1 MANEKHIELSWL
13 IPDFSKFTL
22 HPQTGTELS
31 TLFVAL
37 LIAVTVVFTGFFL
50 YKCIKTGFRLS
61 WLSNK
66 LEPLKREDVASKRE
80 ELYQQAKQKD
90 KGIGFLWLEF
100 DETLV
105 EIQKGEHVELRN
117 TLDAGHFFNS
127 YTLARSVT
135 ENRLIAAVPGFLTAL
150 GVIGTFMGLQLGL
163 ADLKLGAGV
172 DVDQMQ
178 EGVAG
183 VVNGAK
189 IAFLTSVWGV
199 ALSVFFN
206 FFEKLGEQLIRRKI
220 REIEDRV
227 DWLFPRI
234 RPEEQLQKISENSSE
249 SREVLQGL
257 AEKIGEKMQ
266 EAMVT
271 ATQGIQA
278 SLESSLSEIMAPA
291 INKLVDETSEGNQK
305 ALEGLLES
313 FMDGFGQAGNQQRQ
327 ALDDVSAKVSQ
338 SVDAMQTTMTSFVE
352 QLQKTQADSGEREKA
367 LIADISNQVNS
378 LSTQSEAI
386 HQKLTSFVEN
396 QIGDMSTQLKAREE
410 ASAKRDEELVSII
423 KTQINELVENSRRQG
438 ETLSNFVETQ
448 LSGLSKSFDERE
460 ARSSQLET
468 ERNSKIEQQTVAI
481 SALSNEILQSVE
493 KSVAE
498 QVATVKQL
506 IAQGQALQNS
516 VNSSVDASA
525 QATQAMRE
533 SATEMRVSADNMKVL
548 SSHVNDAGNKLSGAI
563 KEAVESTADL
573 AGQNQLSAQR
583 MENLREELMS
593 DVSRFSQLTTQLN
606 GLIESAGTTFSEL
619 KATQREFIGN
629 LKGEV
634 DHLSS
639 RMTQM
644 LEDYASQANGQTA
657 EHLKVWSSSVSD
669 YSTQMNRAISSLANV
684 VDEIET
690 KLG

>member
-266 EAMVT
+266 DAMVT
-271 ATQGIQA
+271 ATQGIQS
-278 SLESSLSEIMAPA
+278 SLEKSLSEIMAPA
-291 INKLVDETSEGNQK
+291 INKLVDKTSEGNQK

-327 ALDDVSAKVSQ
+327 ALDDVSSKVSQ
-338 SVDAMQTTMTSFVE
+338 SVDAMQATMNSFVE
-352 QLQKTQADSGEREKA
+352 QLQKTQTDSGEREKA

-378 LSTQSEAI
+378 LSSQSEAI

-396 QIGDMSTQLKAREE
+396 QIGEMSTQMKSREE
-410 ASAKRDEELVSII
+410 ASAKRDEELVTTI
-423 KTQINELVENSRRQG
+423 KSQVNELVENSRKQG
-438 ETLSNFVETQ
+438 EALSTFVETQ
-448 LSGLSKSFDERE
+448 LNGLTKSFDERE
-460 ARSSQLET
+460 QRSSQLET
-468 ERNSKIEQQTVAI
+468 ERNAKIEQQTQAI
-481 SALSNEILQSVE
+481 STLSNEILQSVE

-506 IAQGQALQNS
+506 IAQGQTLQNS
-516 VNSSVDASA
+516 INSSVDASA

-533 SATEMRVSADNMKVL
+533 SSTELRVSADNMRVL

-573 AGQNQLSAQR
+573 ANQNQMSAQR
-583 MENLREELMS
+583 MESLREELMK
-593 DVSRFSQLTTQLN
+593 DVSRFSELTTQLN
-606 GLIESAGTTFSEL
+606 GLIESAGSTFSEL
-619 KATQREFIGN
+619 KTTQKEFIGD

-634 DHLSS
+634 EQLSGN
-639 RMTQM
+639 MTQM
-644 LEDYASQANGQTA
+644 LDDYATRANGQTA
-657 EHLKVWSSSVSD
+657 EHLKIWSQSVTD
-669 YSTQMNRAISSLANV
+669 YSVQMNNAIKALSSV
-684 VDEIET
+684 VDEMQV

>member
-227 DWLFPRI
+227 DMLFPRI
-234 RPEEQLQKISENSSE
+234 IPKEQLQKISENSSE

-266 EAMVT
+266 DAVVT
-271 ATQGIQA
+271 ATQGIQS
-278 SLESSLSEIMAPA
+278 SLEKSLSEIMAPA
-291 INKLVDETSEGNQK
+291 INKLVDKTSEGNQK

-327 ALDDVSAKVSQ
+327 ALDDVSSKVSQ
-338 SVDAMQTTMTSFVE
+338 SVDAMQATMNSFVE
-352 QLQKTQADSGEREKA
+352 QLQKTQTDSGEREKA

-378 LSTQSEAI
+378 LSSQSEAI

-396 QIGDMSTQLKAREE
+396 QIGEMSTQMKSREE
-410 ASAKRDEELVSII
+410 ASAKRDEELVTTI
-423 KTQINELVENSRRQG
+423 KSQVNELVENSRRQG
-438 ETLSNFVETQ
+438 ETLSTFVETQ
-448 LSGLSKSFDERE
+448 LSGLTKSFDERE
-460 ARSSQLET
+460 QRSSQLET
-468 ERNSKIEQQTVAI
+468 ERNAKIEQQTQAI
-481 SALSNEILQSVE
+481 SSLSNEILQSVE

-506 IAQGQALQNS
+506 IAQGQTLQNS
-516 VNSSVDASA
+516 INSSVDASA

-533 SATEMRVSADNMKVL
+533 SSTELRVSADNMRVL

-573 AGQNQLSAQR
+573 ANQNQMSAQR
-583 MENLREELMS
+583 MESLREELMK
-593 DVSRFSQLTTQLN
+593 DVSRFSELTTQLN
-606 GLIESAGTTFSEL
+606 GLIESAGSTFSEL
-619 KATQREFIGN
+619 KTTQKEFIGD

-634 DHLSS
+634 EQLSGN
-639 RMTQM
+639 MTQM
-644 LEDYASQANGQTA
+644 LDDYATRANGQTA
-657 EHLKVWSSSVSD
+657 EHLKIWSQSVTD
-669 YSTQMNRAISSLANV
+669 YSAQMNNAIKALSSV
-684 VDEIET
+684 VDEMQV

>member
-266 EAMVT
+266 DAVVT
-271 ATQGIQA
+271 ATQGIQS
-278 SLESSLSEIMAPA
+278 SLEKSLSEIMAPA
-291 INKLVDETSEGNQK
+291 INKLVDKTSEGNQK

-327 ALDDVSAKVSQ
+327 ALDDVSSKVSQ
-338 SVDAMQTTMTSFVE
+338 SVDAMQATMNSFVE
-352 QLQKTQADSGEREKA
+352 QLQKTQTDSGEREKA

-378 LSTQSEAI
+378 LSSQSEAI

-396 QIGDMSTQLKAREE
+396 QIGEMSTQMKSREE
-410 ASAKRDEELVSII
+410 ASAKRDEELVTTI
-423 KTQINELVENSRRQG
+423 KSQVNELVENSRRQG
-438 ETLSNFVETQ
+438 ETLSTFVETQ
-448 LSGLSKSFDERE
+448 LSGLTKSFDERE
-460 ARSSQLET
+460 QRSSQLET
-468 ERNSKIEQQTVAI
+468 ERNAKIEQQTQAI
-481 SALSNEILQSVE
+481 SSLSNEILQSVE

-506 IAQGQALQNS
+506 IAQGQTLQNS
-516 VNSSVDASA
+516 INSSVDASA

-533 SATEMRVSADNMKVL
+533 SSTELRVSADNMRVL

-573 AGQNQLSAQR
+573 ANQNQMSAQR
-583 MENLREELMS
+583 MESLREELMK
-593 DVSRFSQLTTQLN
+593 DVSRFSELTTQLN
-606 GLIESAGTTFSEL
+606 GLIESAGSTFSEL
-619 KATQREFIGN
+619 KTTQKEFIGD

-634 DHLSS
+634 EQLSGN
-639 RMTQM
+639 MTQM
-644 LEDYASQANGQTA
+644 LDDYATRANGQTA
-657 EHLKVWSSSVSD
+657 EHLKIWSQSVTD
-669 YSTQMNRAISSLANV
+669 YSAQMNNAIKALSSV
-684 VDEIET
+684 VDEMQV

>member
-13 IPDFSKFTL
+13 IPDFSKFSL

-31 TLFVAL
+31 TLFVVL

-266 EAMVT
+266 DAMVT
-271 ATQGIQA
+271 ATQGIQS
-278 SLESSLSEIMAPA
+278 SLEKSLSEIMAPA
-291 INKLVDETSEGNQK
+291 INKLVDKTSEGNQK

-327 ALDDVSAKVSQ
+327 ALDDVSSKVSQ
-338 SVDAMQTTMTSFVE
+338 SVDAMQATMNSFVE
-352 QLQKTQADSGEREKA
+352 QLQKTQTDSGEREKA

-378 LSTQSEAI
+378 LSSQSEAI

-396 QIGDMSTQLKAREE
+396 QIGEMSTQMKSREE
-410 ASAKRDEELVSII
+410 ASAKRDEELVTTI
-423 KTQINELVENSRRQG
+423 KSQVNELVENSRKQG
-438 ETLSNFVETQ
+438 ETLSTFVETQ
-448 LSGLSKSFDERE
+448 LSGLTKSFDERE
-460 ARSSQLET
+460 QRSSQLET
-468 ERNSKIEQQTVAI
+468 ERNAKIEQQTQAI
-481 SALSNEILQSVE
+481 STLSNEILQSVE

-506 IAQGQALQNS
+506 IAQGQTLQNS
-516 VNSSVDASA
+516 INSSVDASA

-533 SATEMRVSADNMKVL
+533 SSTELRVSADNMRVL

-573 AGQNQLSAQR
+573 ANQNQMSAQR
-583 MENLREELMS
+583 MESLREELMK
-593 DVSRFSQLTTQLN
+593 DVSRFSELTTQLN
-606 GLIESAGTTFSEL
+606 GLIESAGSTFSEL
-619 KATQREFIGN
+619 KTTQKEFIGD

-634 DHLSS
+634 EQLSGN
-639 RMTQM
+639 MTQM
-644 LEDYASQANGQTA
+644 LDDYATRANGQTA
-657 EHLKVWSSSVSD
+657 EHLKIWSQSVTD
-669 YSTQMNRAISSLANV
+669 YSVQMNNAIKALSSV
-684 VDEIET
+684 VDEMQV

>member
-163 ADLKLGAGV
+163 ADFKLGAGV

-266 EAMVT
+266 DAMVT
-271 ATQGIQA
+271 ATQGIQS
-278 SLESSLSEIMAPA
+278 SLEKSLSEIMAPA
-291 INKLVDETSEGNQK
+291 INKLVDKTSEGNQK

-327 ALDDVSAKVSQ
+327 ALDDVSSKVSQ
-338 SVDAMQTTMTSFVE
+338 SVDAMQATMNSFVE
-352 QLQKTQADSGEREKA
+352 QLQKTQTDSGEREKA

-378 LSTQSEAI
+378 LSSQSEAI

-396 QIGDMSTQLKAREE
+396 QIGEMSTQMKSREE
-410 ASAKRDEELVSII
+410 ASAKRDEELVTTI
-423 KTQINELVENSRRQG
+423 KSQVNELVENSRKQG
-438 ETLSNFVETQ
+438 ETLSTFVETQ
-448 LSGLSKSFDERE
+448 LSGLTKSFDERE
-460 ARSSQLET
+460 QRSSQLET
-468 ERNSKIEQQTVAI
+468 ERNAKIEQQTQAI
-481 SALSNEILQSVE
+481 STLSNEILQSVE

-506 IAQGQALQNS
+506 IAQGQTLQNS
-516 VNSSVDASA
+516 INSSVDASA

-533 SATEMRVSADNMKVL
+533 SSTELRVSADNMRVL

-573 AGQNQLSAQR
+573 ANQNQMSAQR
-583 MENLREELMS
+583 MESLREELMK
-593 DVSRFSQLTTQLN
+593 DVSRFSELTTQLN
-606 GLIESAGTTFSEL
+606 GLIESAGSTFSEL
-619 KATQREFIGN
+619 KTTQKEFIGD

-634 DHLSS
+634 EQLSGN
-639 RMTQM
+639 MTQM
-644 LEDYASQANGQTA
+644 LDDYATRANGQTA
-657 EHLKVWSSSVSD
+657 EHLKIWSQSVTD
-669 YSTQMNRAISSLANV
+669 YSVQMNNAIKALSSV
-684 VDEIET
+684 VDEMQV

>member
-266 EAMVT
+266 DAMVT
-271 ATQGIQA
+271 ATQGIQS
-278 SLESSLSEIMAPA
+278 SLEKSLSEIMAPA
-291 INKLVDETSEGNQK
+291 INKLVDKTSEGNQK

-327 ALDDVSAKVSQ
+327 ALDDVSSKVSQ
-338 SVDAMQTTMTSFVE
+338 SVDAMQATMNSFVE
-352 QLQKTQADSGEREKA
+352 QLQKTQTDSGEREKA

-378 LSTQSEAI
+378 LSSQSEAI

-396 QIGDMSTQLKAREE
+396 QIGEMSTQMKSREE
-410 ASAKRDEELVSII
+410 ASAKRDEELVTTI
-423 KTQINELVENSRRQG
+423 KSQVNELVENSRKQG
-438 ETLSNFVETQ
+438 ETLSTFVETQ
-448 LSGLSKSFDERE
+448 LSGLTKSFDERE
-460 ARSSQLET
+460 QRSSQLET
-468 ERNSKIEQQTVAI
+468 ERNAKIEQQTQAI
-481 SALSNEILQSVE
+481 STLSNEILQSVE

-506 IAQGQALQNS
+506 IAQGQTLQNS
-516 VNSSVDASA
+516 INSSVDASA

-533 SATEMRVSADNMKVL
+533 SSTELRVSADNMRVL

-573 AGQNQLSAQR
+573 ANQNQMSAQR
-583 MENLREELMS
+583 MESLREELMK
-593 DVSRFSQLTTQLN
+593 DVSRFSELTTQLN
-606 GLIESAGTTFSEL
+606 GLIESAGSTFSEL
-619 KATQREFIGN
+619 KTTQKEFIGD

-634 DHLSS
+634 EQLSGN
-639 RMTQM
+639 MTQM
-644 LEDYASQANGQTA
+644 LDDYATRANGQTA
-657 EHLKVWSSSVSD
+657 EHLKIWSQSVTD
-669 YSTQMNRAISSLANV
+669 YSVQMNNAIKALSSV
-684 VDEIET
+684 VDEMQV